1 MREALIAIGSSSEL
15 SVGTAYRRTAARG
28 TMYQAQREQAY
39 AALVAHVD
47 ARLGALGEFGMI
59 FMDGDGTATG
69 YYNAH
74 RALKL
79 AHRNIIED
87 PLFVPAHRSAW
98 VQMADLVA
106 WTAYQSLLRHPGK
119 RFAWPWYDQYLLARD
134 VNGGPVA
141 L

>member
-1 MREALIAIGSSSEL
+1 MREALGVIGSAAL
-15 SVGTAYRRTAARG
+15 KTGTVYRRTRARG
-28 TMYQAQREQAY
+28 TVYQLERNEAY
-39 AALVAHVD
+39 EALVAHLD
-47 ARLGALGEFGMI
+47 ARVGAARELGMI
-59 FMDGDGTATG
+59 FMDGDGTAAG

-74 RALKL
+74 RVLKL

-106 WTAYQSLLRHPGK
+106 WTAYQGLLRHPGK
-119 RFAWPWYDQYLLARD
+119 RFAWQWYNDYLLTSD
-134 VNGGPVA
+134 VNRGAVA